1 MQATEQ
7 LENRSTSPIEK
18 LGAGKVVWLRFHS
31 NGKPRR
37 ETRASM
43 ISIDALLA
51 KGFDSKFERNTD
63 AIGYVRIRKHRCY
76 LAFFIDSGI
85 VAVLSFFKTPAW

>member
-18 LGAGKVVWLRFHS
+18 LGAGKVMWLRLHS

-37 ETRASM
+37 ETRVSL
-43 ISIDALLA
+43 ISRDAVLA

-63 AIGYVRIRKHRCY
+63 AIGDVSIR
-76 LAFFIDSGI
+76 
-85 VAVLSFFKTPAW
+85 